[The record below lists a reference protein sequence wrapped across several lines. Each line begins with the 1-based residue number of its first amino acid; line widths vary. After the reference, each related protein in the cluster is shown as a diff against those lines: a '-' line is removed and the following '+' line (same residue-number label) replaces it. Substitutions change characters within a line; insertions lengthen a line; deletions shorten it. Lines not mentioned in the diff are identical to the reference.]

1 MKRNKILSGWKAVP
15 KKNKKFIKSKIPWTT
30 NYEVQH
36 HNEDKLL
43 SKIVQIIIRISLI
56 FAFDRKNIS
65 NAKLKITANNTY
77 AILSSGKF
85 KFIPSSVAFYLFF
98 SIIPIS
104 LIVISTISLIN
115 ITWKDFFI
123 NEVIYFIIPGFNTLF
138 TANLDWNAA
147 NILLTIIFLFSSIWF
162 ASKGISK
169 FRDSFTEL
177 YGFDDKQ
184 NFLWKRIKSIIIVIL
199 ISVFFTIS
207 AISFIPVMQVIA
219 SIITNKIVYQ
229 YVLYAILFIY
239 LLIFGYIGIA
249 LLFKYISPIRLKWSY
264 LNLGILTSLIPLI
277 FFILLFSSICKF
289 LNYEKFGL
297 IGSFLYLMLFVQY
310 ISYFL
315 HAGIIINSS
324 YYKLNVYQNVEV
336 KRSFIPA
343 KIVIWIKNTW
353 HKIQYYLKK

>member
-1 MKRNKILSGWKAVP
+1 MRRNKILSGWNAIP
-15 KKNKKFIKSKIPWTT
+15 NKKAKFVKSKISWTT

-36 HNEDKLL
+36 YKEDNLL

-56 FAFDRKNIS
+56 FAFDRKNIT

-77 AILSSGKF
+77 AILSSAKF

-104 LIVISTISLIN
+104 VIVVSTIA
-115 ITWKDFFI
+115 FI
-123 NEVIYFIIPGFNTLF
+123 DMNWNNFLMDEILSFIIPGFNTLF
-138 TANLDWNAA
+138 TINSDWNAA
-147 NILLTIIFLFSSIWF
+147 NILLTLIFLSSSIWF

-177 YGFDDKQ
+177 YGFDNKQ
-184 NFLWKRIKSIIIVIL
+184 NFLVKRMKSIIVVIL
-199 ISVFFTIS
+199 ISIFLIIS
-207 AISFIPVMQVIA
+207 SIAFIPVVQWIKLL
-219 SIITNKIVYQ
+219 ITNTIAYQ
-229 YVLYAILFIY
+229 YVLYALLFIY
-239 LLIFGYIGIA
+239 FLFFGYIGIG

-264 LNLGILTSLIPLI
+264 LNLGILTTLIPLI
-277 FFILLFSSICKF
+277 LFILLFSSICKF
-289 LNYEKFGL
+289 LNYERFGV

-324 YYKLNVYQNVEV
+324 YYKLNVYQNVEI
-336 KRSFIPA
+336 KKSFISTKLA
-343 KIVIWIKNTW
+343 ISIKNLW
-353 HKIQYYLKK
+353 NKAKYYFRK